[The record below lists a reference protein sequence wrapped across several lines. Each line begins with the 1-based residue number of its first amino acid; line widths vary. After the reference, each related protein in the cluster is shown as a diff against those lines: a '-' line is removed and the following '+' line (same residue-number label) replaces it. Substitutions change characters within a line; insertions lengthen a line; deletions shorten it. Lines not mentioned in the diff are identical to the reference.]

1 MKMQDKFKD
10 ALEKAKEDE
19 IIELTGSELPNVD
32 FATAKVEAGPV
43 FGINVG
49 QPTRPENLK
58 VLDDVQA
65 NVKKDENGNVTGAV
79 CIVYESATGVE
90 VANNNVNPVVQSYLL
105 GIGWTNTNNTILQG
119 KES

>member
-10 ALEKAKEDE
+10 ALKKASSKDDE
-19 IIELTGSELPNVD
+19 SLVPDLPNVD
-32 FATAKVEAGPV
+32 FATANKVEAGPV

-49 QPTRPENLK
+49 QPTRPESLK

-79 CIVYESATGVE
+79 CIVYESDTGVE

-119 KES
+119 K

>member
-1 MKMQDKFKD
+1 MKIQDKFK
-10 ALEKAKEDE
+10 EVVIKSKEE
-19 IIELTGSELPNVD
+19 EAVKTLNPEPISST
-32 FATAKVEAGPV
+32 VEPGPV

-79 CIVYESATGVE
+79 CIVYESDTGVE

-119 KES
+119 K